1 MSSRTLLGSRTGASP
16 AVVLAVI
23 VLVVMLAFVL
33 RGSVGRG
40 RDAPAEPA
48 PRETAN
54 PIIDAQTKAAQVDA
68 ELRRAAAMNM
78 EDVGYGSITPPG
90 PIDQSLRWRLESLIA
105 GADNLVRRGRSEAM
119 RIPEADVDAGL
130 RTQQARA
137 NTTSWNN
144 WSRSWEQRVDSYARQ
159 LSQVGGI
166 EFDNPAYMVY
176 QDLSFLVNDLRTV
189 PMSYATTTNIPL
201 QSERASK
208 FDAAEYRI
216 DEARERLK
224 NLQ

>member
-40 RDAPAEPA
+40 KDAPAEPP

-78 EDVGYGSITPPG
+78 EDVGYGPIAPPG
-90 PIDQSLRWRLESLIA
+90 PIDQNLRWRLESLIA

-137 NTTSWNN
+137 NTAAWDY
-144 WSRSWEQRVDSYARQ
+144 WSRSWEQRVDAYARQ
-159 LSQVGGI
+159 LTRVGGI

-176 QDLSFLVNDLRTV
+176 QDLTFLVNDLRNI

-201 QSERASK
+201 QSERALK
-208 FDAAEYRI
+208 FDAAQYRI
-216 DEARERLK
+216 DEARERLGK
-224 NLQ
+224 LQ

>member
-1 MSSRTLLGSRTGASP
+1 MSLQGFKASRTGASP
-16 AVVLAVI
+16 VVVVVAI
-23 VLVVMLAFVL
+23 VLVGMLFFML
-33 RGSVGRG
+33 RGAVSSEE
-40 RDAPAEPA
+40 APVPTD
-48 PRETAN
+48 PPQTVN
-54 PIIDAQTKAAQVDA
+54 PISDAQAKAAQVDA
-68 ELRRAAAMNM
+68 ELRRAAAMSM
-78 EDVGYGSITPPG
+78 EDVGYGPITPPG

-137 NTTSWNN
+137 NTTAWNN
-144 WSRSWEQRVDSYARQ
+144 WSRSWEQRVDAYARE
-159 LSQVGGI
+159 LTQVGGI

-176 QDLSFLVNDLRTV
+176 QDLSFLVGELRTV

-201 QSERASK
+201 QSERSSK
-208 FDAAEYRI
+208 FDAAQYRI

-224 NLQ
+224 ALQ